1 MEKSTEKKEKT
12 QLQGLK
18 EELIKMLEVQQEYEE
33 ESIKFVIS
41 QVKIIAHN
49 LLFRIYSN
57 AVLINLI
64 RPPEPK
70 NSISELIKKVCF
82 TTQSNMVQIFMSD
95 YNLANILA
103 VNFEE
108 ILKESDTKD
117 KSYEVV
123 VSEEVEGA
131 VIDIVLNKS
140 RIESF
145 VDYSKDKEVY
155 SV

>member
-1 MEKSTEKKEKT
+1 
-12 QLQGLK
+12 
-18 EELIKMLEVQQEYEE
+18 MLEVQQEYEE

>member
-1 MEKSTEKKEKT
+1 M
-12 QLQGLK
+12 QGLK

>member
-1 MEKSTEKKEKT
+1 M
-12 QLQGLK
+12 
-18 EELIKMLEVQQEYEE
+18 IEVQQQYEE

-57 AVLINLI
+57 AVLINMI

-95 YNLANILA
+95 YNLANVLA

>member
-1 MEKSTEKKEKT
+1 M
-12 QLQGLK
+12 QGLK
-18 EELIKMLEVQQEYEE
+18 EELIEMIEVQQQYEE

-70 NSISELIKKVCF
+70 NSISELINKVCF

-145 VDYSKDKEVY
+145 ADYSKDKEVY

>member
-1 MEKSTEKKEKT
+1 
-12 QLQGLK
+12 LQGLK

>member
-1 MEKSTEKKEKT
+1 MRKSTEKKEKT

>member
-1 MEKSTEKKEKT
+1 M
-12 QLQGLK
+12 
-18 EELIKMLEVQQEYEE
+18 IEVQQQYEE

-57 AVLINLI
+57 AVLINMI

-82 TTQSNMVQIFMSD
+82 TTQSNMVQIFISD
-95 YNLANILA
+95 YNLANVLA

>member
-1 MEKSTEKKEKT
+1 
-12 QLQGLK
+12 LQGLK
-18 EELIKMLEVQQEYEE
+18 EELIEMIEVQQEYEE

>member
-1 MEKSTEKKEKT
+1 
-12 QLQGLK
+12 LQGLR
-18 EELIKMLEVQQEYEE
+18 EELIEMIEVQQDCEE
-33 ESIKFVIS
+33 DTIKFVMY

-57 AVLINLI
+57 AVLMNMI

-70 NSISELIKKVCF
+70 NSISELINKVCF

-123 VSEEVEGA
+123 VSKEVSGA
-131 VIDIVLNKS
+131 VIDIILNKS
-140 RIESF
+140 RIETF
-145 VDYSKDKEVY
+145 KDYSKNQEVY
-155 SV
+155 SI

>member
-1 MEKSTEKKEKT
+1 M
-12 QLQGLK
+12 QGLK
-18 EELIKMLEVQQEYEE
+18 EELIEMIEVQQQYEE

-57 AVLINLI
+57 AVLINMI

>member
-1 MEKSTEKKEKT
+1 M
-12 QLQGLK
+12 QGLK
-18 EELIKMLEVQQEYEE
+18 EELIEMIEVQQQYEE

-57 AVLINLI
+57 AVLINMI

-95 YNLANILA
+95 YNLANVLA

>member
-1 MEKSTEKKEKT
+1 
-12 QLQGLK
+12 LQGLK
-18 EELIKMLEVQQEYEE
+18 EELTEMIEVQQQYEE
-33 ESIKFVIS
+33 ESINFVIT

-57 AVLINLI
+57 EFLINMI

-82 TTQSNMVQIFMSD
+82 TTQSNIIQIFMSD
-95 YNLANILA
+95 YNVANILA
-103 VNFEE
+103 LNFEE

-117 KSYEVV
+117 KRFEVS
-123 VSEEVEGA
+123 VSKEYGGA

-140 RIESF
+140 RIETF
-145 VDYSKDKEVY
+145 KDYDKCKLVY
-155 SV
+155 AI

>member
-1 MEKSTEKKEKT
+1 
-12 QLQGLK
+12 LQGLK

-95 YNLANILA
+95 YNLANVLA

>member
-1 MEKSTEKKEKT
+1 
-12 QLQGLK
+12 LQELK
-18 EELIKMLEVQQEYEE
+18 EELIEMIDIQQQYKE

-57 AVLINLI
+57 PILINLI
-64 RPPEPK
+64 RPPEPQ

-95 YNLANILA
+95 YNLANVLA

-108 ILKESDTKD
+108 IFKKSDTKD

-131 VIDIVLNKS
+131 VIDIVLNES

-145 VDYSKDKEVY
+145 VDYSKCKEVY